1 MKLNLLLH
9 PCSLVYR
16 ARWYTRACIFHQS
29 SNKSATF
36 SRVNFAIKGM
46 EGVNIYI
53 TEEIRLPTREEIIST
68 RFTNLEIRNIE
79 IWIFL
84 RFFLISFLYSPISVS
99 INFQSSKKYA
109 RNALFSDYTQE
120 LNFIIAISG
129 TSRSRDGRAKG
140 CRDKEIK
147 LKETRRWRSVSR
159 QTDLVKENSQSFAFP
174 TIDINSTTSNGVIV
188 RYSTWNSSNSDSSR
202 C

>member
-1 MKLNLLLH
+1 MINETESLAPSLL
-9 PCSLVYR
+9 
-16 ARWYTRACIFHQS
+16 ARWYTQACIFPQS

-68 RFTNLEIRNIE
+68 RFTNLEIRNIRNLN
-79 IWIFL
+79 IPPLLFN
-84 RFFLISFLYSPISVS
+84 FISSFPSYTVQSLFRSIS
-99 INFQSSKKYA
+99 NPPKNNA

-129 TSRSRDGRAKG
+129 TSRSRGRRAKG

-147 LKETRRWRSVSR
+147 LKETRR
-159 QTDLVKENSQSFAFP
+159 
-174 TIDINSTTSNGVIV
+174 
-188 RYSTWNSSNSDSSR
+188 
-202 C
+202 

>member
-1 MKLNLLLH
+1 MINETESLAPSLL
-9 PCSLVYR
+9 
-16 ARWYTRACIFHQS
+16 ARWYTQACIFPQS

-53 TEEIRLPTREEIIST
+53 TGETRRRLPTREEIIST
-68 RFTNLEIRNIE
+68 RFTNLEIRNIRNLN
-79 IWIFL
+79 IPPLLFN
-84 RFFLISFLYSPISVS
+84 FISFLFPFMVVQSLFRSIS
-99 INFQSSKKYA
+99 NPPKNNA

-129 TSRSRDGRAKG
+129 TSRSRGRRAKG

-147 LKETRRWRSVSR
+147 LKETRR
-159 QTDLVKENSQSFAFP
+159 
-174 TIDINSTTSNGVIV
+174 
-188 RYSTWNSSNSDSSR
+188 
-202 C
+202 

>member
-1 MKLNLLLH
+1 MINETESLAPSLL
-9 PCSLVYR
+9 
-16 ARWYTRACIFHQS
+16 ARWYTRACIFPQS

-46 EGVNIYI
+46 ERVNIYI
-53 TEEIRLPTREEIIST
+53 TGETRRRLPTREEIIST
-68 RFTNLEIRNIE
+68 RFTNLEIRNIRNLN
-79 IWIFL
+79 IPPLLFN
-84 RFFLISFLYSPISVS
+84 FISFLFPFMVVQSLFRSIS
-99 INFQSSKKYA
+99 NPPKNNA

-147 LKETRRWRSVSR
+147 LKETRRSVSR

-174 TIDINSTTSNGVIV
+174 TIDIDSTTSNGVIV
-188 RYSTWNSSNSDSSR
+188 RYST
-202 C
+202 